1 MANQLYSKARERFL
15 TAQINWLTADVRAL
29 LIDAGGGVGQYP
41 FSSAHEF
48 LSSVPVAARIA
59 GPIALAGKTAV
70 DGAADANDVTFPGVS
85 GVTSEAVILYI
96 HTGVD
101 ATAVLVAYI
110 DVATGLPIT
119 PNGGDI
125 ILSWDNGAN
134 RIFRL

>member
-1 MANQLYSKARERFL
+1 MANQLYNKARERFL
-15 TAQINWLTADVRAL
+15 TGQINWSTADVRAL
-29 LIDAGGGVGQYP
+29 LVDVGGGGSQYA
-41 FSSAHEF
+41 FNTTHEF

-59 GPIALAGKTAV
+59 GPVALAGKTAT
-70 DGAADANDVTFPGVS
+70 DGAADANDTTFTSVS
-85 GVTSEAVILYI
+85 GVTCEAVILYI

-101 ATAVLVAYI
+101 ATSVLLAYI